1 MSKNSQSALPEAS
14 IEIEAR
20 EQGAISWGEGTE
32 RGIRPQLNENHLT
45 EVGDVRTCS
54 APQTRQVEGVISPS
68 EESPTKS
75 LFVEIESQ
83 DFAAMNGAKTS
94 QANDSIQPEQNPAPE
109 EIVTARTVSQSPL
122 LKMGV
127 VALICLLFVALIGAM
142 LGNSMNVLKFSKG
155 IVQPPKEKEQT
166 PLAEP
171 ENETGKDKTALA
183 LTSQNYELKQIRDR
197 LPSPTPTPS
206 PTPSAIAPVIPPMQP
221 VQRGQRSYPVA
232 RQPTAPFT
240 LSRARVS
247 QPQPKIAQPVRQ
259 SPLAFPQS
267 MPTAASYAVHVDP
280 AQQWLLA
287 ANAGSF
293 RSSVDESES
302 EKPIKTNGIEGGT
315 GGATQV
321 AQNTSINYNALRVLV
336 GSTAEGRLET
346 PIAWGTGDAGNQ
358 NYLVKLTKPL
368 KASDGSDVLP
378 VGAYLVVQLAQSNGS
393 GFAKLRGVS
402 VLVNINGDTQ
412 EKPLPPNAV
421 LIMAKN
427 GSFLKAESRKGS
439 NLGNNFISAIVAG
452 VAKAA
457 EIQNRPTSQTSTNS
471 NGFSTLSTTND
482 DKNLPAAFGE
492 GAFNSILENIKSS
505 NVARS
510 QQLSGKEEVFVI
522 DAGKSVQIFVN
533 QTISL

>member
-1 MSKNSQSALPEAS
+1 MKKNTQSALPEAT
-14 IEIEAR
+14 IEIE
-20 EQGAISWGEGTE
+20 E
-32 RGIRPQLNENHLT
+32 
-45 EVGDVRTCS
+45 
-54 APQTRQVEGVISPS
+54 
-68 EESPTKS
+68 
-75 LFVEIESQ
+75 Q

-94 QANDSIQPEQNPAPE
+94 HANDSIQAEQNPAPE

-127 VALICLLFVALIGAM
+127 IALICFIFVALIGAM
-142 LGNSMNVLKFSKG
+142 LGNSMNMLKFSKD
-155 IVQPPKEKEQT
+155 IVQPPTEEQT

-183 LTSQNYELKQIRDR
+183 LTSQNYELKKIRDR
-197 LPSPTPTPS
+197 LPTPTPS
-206 PTPSAIAPVIPPMQP
+206 PTLAPSPIAPVTPPMQP
-221 VQRGQRSYPVA
+221 VQRIQRPYPVTSVPPTP
-232 RQPTAPFT
+232 RTFPTA
-240 LSRARVS
+240 RGS
-247 QPQPKIAQPVRQ
+247 QPQPRPQPQIAQPIRQ
-259 SPLAFPQS
+259 SALAFPR
-267 MPTAASYAVHVDP
+267 AASNAPTQDP
-280 AQQWLLA
+280 TQQWLLA

-293 RSSVDESES
+293 RSSSDESLD
-302 EKPIKTNGIEGGT
+302 EKPINTNGIEGGT

-321 AQNTSINYNALRVLV
+321 GQNTSINYNALRVLV

-368 KASDGSDVLP
+368 KASDGRDVLP
-378 VGAYLVVQLAQSNGS
+378 VGAYLVVQLAESNGS

-412 EKPLPPNAV
+412 EKQLPENAV

-427 GSFLKAESRKGS
+427 GGFLKAESRRGS

-457 EIQNRPTSQTSTNS
+457 EVQNRPVTQVSTNS
-471 NGFSTLSTTND
+471 NGFSTSSTTND
-482 DKNLPAAFGE
+482 QKDLSAAFGE
-492 GAFNSILENIKSS
+492 GAFNSVLDNIKSS

-510 QQLSGKEEVFVI
+510 QQLSGREEVFVI
-522 DAGKSVQIFVN
+522 DVGKPVQIFVN

>member
-1 MSKNSQSALPEAS
+1 MKKNTQSALPEAT
-14 IEIEAR
+14 I
-20 EQGAISWGEGTE
+20 
-32 RGIRPQLNENHLT
+32 
-45 EVGDVRTCS
+45 
-54 APQTRQVEGVISPS
+54 
-68 EESPTKS
+68 
-75 LFVEIESQ
+75 EIESQ

-94 QANDSIQPEQNPAPE
+94 HANDSIQPEQNPAPE

-127 VALICLLFVALIGAM
+127 IALICFIFVALIGAM

-155 IVQPPKEKEQT
+155 IVQPPKEEQT

-183 LTSQNYELKQIRDR
+183 LTSQNYELKKIRDR
-197 LPSPTPTPS
+197 LPTPTPS
-206 PTPSAIAPVIPPMQP
+206 ATLAPAPIAPVTPPMQP
-221 VQRGQRSYPVA
+221 VQRRQRSYPVA
-232 RQPTAPFT
+232 SQPALPRTFPQ
-240 LSRARVS
+240 ARVS
-247 QPQPKIAQPVRQ
+247 QPQPRPQPQPKIAQPSRQ
-259 SPLAFPQS
+259 SALAF
-267 MPTAASYAVHVDP
+267 PTAASNAPTQDP
-280 AQQWLLA
+280 TQQWLIA

-302 EKPIKTNGIEGGT
+302 EKPIKINGIEGGT
-315 GGATQV
+315 RGATQV
-321 AQNTSINYNALRVLV
+321 AQNTTINYNALRVLV

-368 KASDGSDVLP
+368 KASDGRDVLR
-378 VGAYLVVQLAQSNGS
+378 VGAYLVVQLAESNGS

-412 EKPLPPNAV
+412 EKQLPENAV
-421 LIMAKN
+421 LIMAKD
-427 GSFLKAESRKGS
+427 GGFLKAESRRGS

-457 EIQNRPTSQTSTNS
+457 EVQNRPITQVSSNS
-471 NGFSTLSTTND
+471 NGFSTSSTTNEQKD
-482 DKNLPAAFGE
+482 LSVAFGE
-492 GAFNSILENIKSS
+492 GAFNSVLDNIKSS
-505 NVARS
+505 NVTRS

-522 DAGKSVQIFVN
+522 DVGKPVQIFVN

>member
-1 MSKNSQSALPEAS
+1 MKKNTQSALPEAT
-14 IEIEAR
+14 IEIE
-20 EQGAISWGEGTE
+20 E
-32 RGIRPQLNENHLT
+32 
-45 EVGDVRTCS
+45 
-54 APQTRQVEGVISPS
+54 
-68 EESPTKS
+68 
-75 LFVEIESQ
+75 Q

-94 QANDSIQPEQNPAPE
+94 HANDSIQPEQNPAPE

-127 VALICLLFVALIGAM
+127 IALICFIFVALIGAM
-142 LGNSMNVLKFSKG
+142 LGNSMNVLKFSKD
-155 IVQPPKEKEQT
+155 IVQPPTEEQT

-183 LTSQNYELKQIRDR
+183 LTSQNYELKKIRDR

-206 PTPSAIAPVIPPMQP
+206 ATLAPAPIAPVTPPMQP
-221 VQRGQRSYPVA
+221 VQRRQRSYPVA
-232 RQPTAPFT
+232 SQPTAPFT
-240 LSRARVS
+240 FPQARVS
-247 QPQPKIAQPVRQ
+247 IPQPRPQPQPKIAQPIRQ
-259 SPLAFPQS
+259 SPLAFP
-267 MPTAASYAVHVDP
+267 TAATNAPTKDP
-280 AQQWLLA
+280 TQQWLLA

-321 AQNTSINYNALRVLV
+321 AQNTTINYNAKRVLV

-368 KASDGSDVLP
+368 KASDGSDVLR
-378 VGAYLVVQLAQSNGS
+378 VGAYLVVQLAESNGS

-412 EKPLPPNAV
+412 EKQLPENAV
-421 LIMAKN
+421 LIMAKD
-427 GSFLKAESRKGS
+427 GGFLKAESRRGS

-457 EIQNRPTSQTSTNS
+457 EVQNRPITQVSSNS
-471 NGFSTLSTTND
+471 NGFSTSSTTND
-482 DKNLPAAFGE
+482 QKDLSAAFGE
-492 GAFNSILENIKSS
+492 GAFNSVLDNIKSS
-505 NVARS
+505 NVTRS

-522 DAGKSVQIFVN
+522 DVGKPVQIFVN

>member
-1 MSKNSQSALPEAS
+1 MKKQQQELEAT
-14 IEIEAR
+14 IEIE
-20 EQGAISWGEGTE
+20 E
-32 RGIRPQLNENHLT
+32 
-45 EVGDVRTCS
+45 
-54 APQTRQVEGVISPS
+54 
-68 EESPTKS
+68 
-75 LFVEIESQ
+75 Q
-83 DFAAMNGAKTS
+83 DFAAMNGAKTTR
-94 QANDSIQPEQNPAPE
+94 ANDSIQAEENPAPE

-127 VALICLLFVALIGAM
+127 VALICFIFVALIGAM

-183 LTSQNYELKQIRDR
+183 LTSQNYELKQIRDH

-206 PTPSAIAPVIPPMQP
+206 ATLALAPIASVTPPMQP
-221 VQRGQRSYPVA
+221 VQRRQRSYPVVS
-232 RQPTAPFT
+232 QPTAPFT
-240 LSRARVS
+240 FPQARVS
-247 QPQPKIAQPVRQ
+247 QPQPRPQPQPKIAQPIRQ
-259 SPLAFPQS
+259 SPLAFP
-267 MPTAASYAVHVDP
+267 TAATNAPTKDP
-280 AQQWLLA
+280 TQQWLLA
-287 ANAGSF
+287 ANTGSF

-321 AQNTSINYNALRVLV
+321 AQNTTINYNAKHVLV
-336 GSTAEGRLET
+336 GTIAEGRLET
-346 PIAWGTGDAGNQ
+346 PIAWGIGDAGNQ

-368 KASDGSDVLP
+368 KASDGSDVLR
-378 VGAYLVVQLAQSNGS
+378 VGAYLVVQLAESNGS

-412 EKPLPPNAV
+412 EKQLPENAV
-421 LIMAKN
+421 LIMGKD
-427 GSFLKAESRKGS
+427 GGFLKAESSRGS
-439 NLGNNFISAIVAG
+439 NLGNNFISAIIAG

-457 EIQNRPTSQTSTNS
+457 EVQNRPVTQVSTNS
-471 NGFSTLSTTND
+471 NGFSTSSTTNGQKD
-482 DKNLPAAFGE
+482 LSAAFGE
-492 GAFNSILENIKSS
+492 GAFNSVLDNIKSS

-510 QQLSGKEEVFVI
+510 QQLSGREEVFVI
-522 DAGKSVQIFVN
+522 DVGKPVQIFVN

>member
-1 MSKNSQSALPEAS
+1 MSQNTQSALSEAT
-14 IEIEAR
+14 IEIE
-20 EQGAISWGEGTE
+20 E
-32 RGIRPQLNENHLT
+32 
-45 EVGDVRTCS
+45 
-54 APQTRQVEGVISPS
+54 
-68 EESPTKS
+68 
-75 LFVEIESQ
+75 Q

-94 QANDSIQPEQNPAPE
+94 HANDSIQPEQNPAPE

-127 VALICLLFVALIGAM
+127 VALICLLFVTIVGAM
-142 LGNSMNVLKFSKG
+142 LGNSMNVLKFDKG
-155 IVQPPKEKEQT
+155 IVQPPKEEQT

-197 LPSPTPTPS
+197 LPSPTPTPNATLA
-206 PTPSAIAPVIPPMQP
+206 PAPIAPVTPPMQP
-221 VQRGQRSYPVA
+221 VQRRQRSYPVA
-232 RQPTAPFT
+232 SKPTAPFT
-240 LSRARVS
+240 FPQARVS
-247 QPQPKIAQPVRQ
+247 IPQPQPKIAQPSRQ
-259 SPLAFPQS
+259 SPLAFP
-267 MPTAASYAVHVDP
+267 TAASNAPTKDP
-280 AQQWLLA
+280 TQQWLLA

-321 AQNTSINYNALRVLV
+321 AQNTTINYNAKRVLV

-368 KASDGSDVLP
+368 KASDGRDVLP
-378 VGAYLVVQLAQSNGS
+378 VGAYLVVQLAESNGS

-412 EKPLPPNAV
+412 EKQLPENAV
-421 LIMAKN
+421 LIMAKD
-427 GSFLKAESRKGS
+427 GGFLKAESRRGS

-457 EIQNRPTSQTSTNS
+457 EVQNRPITQVSSNS
-471 NGFSTLSTTND
+471 NGFSTSSTTND
-482 DKNLPAAFGE
+482 QKDLSAAFGE
-492 GAFNSILENIKSS
+492 GAFNSVLDNIKSS

-510 QQLSGKEEVFVI
+510 QQLSVREEVFVI
-522 DAGKSVQIFVN
+522 DVGKPVQIFVN

>member
-1 MSKNSQSALPEAS
+1 MIQKQQESLPEAT
-14 IEIEAR
+14 I
-20 EQGAISWGEGTE
+20 
-32 RGIRPQLNENHLT
+32 
-45 EVGDVRTCS
+45 
-54 APQTRQVEGVISPS
+54 
-68 EESPTKS
+68 
-75 LFVEIESQ
+75 EIESQ

-94 QANDSIQPEQNPAPE
+94 HANDSIQPSENPAPE

-127 VALICLLFVALIGAM
+127 IALICFIFVALIGAM
-142 LGNSMNVLKFSKG
+142 LGNSMNVLKFSKD
-155 IVQPPKEKEQT
+155 IVQPPTEEQT

-183 LTSQNYELKQIRDR
+183 LTSQNYELKKIRDR
-197 LPSPTPTPS
+197 LPTPS
-206 PTPSAIAPVIPPMQP
+206 PTLAPSPIAPVTPPLQP
-221 VQRGQRSYPVA
+221 VQRIQRPYPVTSVPPTP
-232 RQPTAPFT
+232 RTFPTA
-240 LSRARVS
+240 RGS
-247 QPQPKIAQPVRQ
+247 QPQPRPQPQIAQPIRQ
-259 SPLAFPQS
+259 SALTF
-267 MPTAASYAVHVDP
+267 PTAASNAPTQDP
-280 AQQWLLA
+280 TQQWLLA

-293 RSSVDESES
+293 RSSGDESLD
-302 EKPIKTNGIEGGT
+302 EKPINTNGIEGGT

-321 AQNTSINYNALRVLV
+321 GQNTSINYNALRVLV

-368 KASDGSDVLP
+368 KASDGRDVLP
-378 VGAYLVVQLAQSNGS
+378 VGAYLVVQLAESNGS

-412 EKPLPPNAV
+412 EKQLPENAV

-427 GSFLKAESRKGS
+427 GGFLKAESRRGS

-457 EIQNRPTSQTSTNS
+457 EVQNRPVTQVSTNS
-471 NGFSTLSTTND
+471 NGFSTSSTTND
-482 DKNLPAAFGE
+482 QKDLSAAFGE
-492 GAFNSILENIKSS
+492 GAFNSVLDNIKSS

-510 QQLSGKEEVFVI
+510 QQLSGREEVFVI
-522 DAGKSVQIFVN
+522 DVGKPVQIFVN

>member
-1 MSKNSQSALPEAS
+1 MSQNTQSALPEAT
-14 IEIEAR
+14 I
-20 EQGAISWGEGTE
+20 
-32 RGIRPQLNENHLT
+32 
-45 EVGDVRTCS
+45 
-54 APQTRQVEGVISPS
+54 
-68 EESPTKS
+68 
-75 LFVEIESQ
+75 EIESQ

-94 QANDSIQPEQNPAPE
+94 HANDSIQPEQNPAPE
-109 EIVTARTVSQSPL
+109 EIVTYRTVSQSPL

-127 VALICLLFVALIGAM
+127 VALICFIFVTLIGAM

-206 PTPSAIAPVIPPMQP
+206 ATLAPTPIAPVTPAMQP

-232 RQPTAPFT
+232 SQPTAPFT
-240 LSRARVS
+240 FSRARVS
-247 QPQPKIAQPVRQ
+247 QPQPQPKIAQPIRQ
-259 SPLAFPQS
+259 SPQS
-267 MPTAASYAVHVDP
+267 ISRAMPTAASYAVHVDP
-280 AQQWLLA
+280 TQQWLLA

-293 RSSVDESES
+293 RSSGDESLG

-321 AQNTSINYNALRVLV
+321 AENTTINYNGLRVLV
-336 GSTAEGRLET
+336 GSIAEGRLET
-346 PIAWGTGDAGNQ
+346 PIAWGAGEEGSQ

-368 KASDGSDVLP
+368 KASDGSDVLR

-402 VLVNINGDTQ
+402 VLVNSNGDTQ

-492 GAFNSILENIKSS
+492 GAFNSILEYIKSS

>member
-1 MSKNSQSALPEAS
+1 MSQNQEPLASAT
-14 IEIEAR
+14 IEIE
-20 EQGAISWGEGTE
+20 
-32 RGIRPQLNENHLT
+32 
-45 EVGDVRTCS
+45 
-54 APQTRQVEGVISPS
+54 SP
-68 EESPTKS
+68 
-75 LFVEIESQ
+75 

-94 QANDSIQPEQNPAPE
+94 SINDSDQREENPAPE
-109 EIVTARTVSQSPL
+109 EIVTTLTVSQSPL

-127 VALICLLFVALIGAM
+127 IALICLLFVVIIGAM
-142 LGNSMNVLKFSKG
+142 LGNSMNVLKLDLG
-155 IVQPPKEKEQT
+155 IVQPPKANEQT

-183 LTSQNYELKQIRDR
+183 LTSQNNELKQIRDH
-197 LPSPTPTPS
+197 LPSPTPTPTNS
-206 PTPSAIAPVIPPMQP
+206 SIPAPIAPVTPTTKP
-221 VQRGQRSYPVA
+221 VQRGQQPYPVPS
-232 RQPTAPFT
+232 QPAPPKTFST
-240 LSRARVS
+240 ARVS

-259 SPLAFPQS
+259 FPQPRPQS
-267 MPTAASYAVHVDP
+267 NTVHVDP
-280 AQQWLLA
+280 TQQWLLA

-293 RSSVDESES
+293 SSSADEPDGES
-302 EKPIKTNGIEGGT
+302 QKATGIEGG
-315 GGATQV
+315 AEQV
-321 AQNTSINYNALRVLV
+321 AQKTTINYNAKRVLV

-346 PIAWGTGDAGNQ
+346 PIAWGAGDAGSQ

-393 GFAKLRGVS
+393 GFAKLHGVS
-402 VLVNINGDTQ
+402 VLVNSNGDTQ

-457 EIQNRPTSQTSTNS
+457 EVQNRPITQVSTNS
-471 NGFSTLSTTND
+471 NGFSVSSTTND
-482 DKNLPAAFGE
+482 QKDLSAAFGE
-492 GAFNSILENIKSS
+492 GAFNSVLENIKSS

-510 QQLSGKEEVFVI
+510 QQLSGREEVFVI

>member
-1 MSKNSQSALPEAS
+1 MKKNTQSALSEAT
-14 IEIEAR
+14 IEIE
-20 EQGAISWGEGTE
+20 E
-32 RGIRPQLNENHLT
+32 
-45 EVGDVRTCS
+45 
-54 APQTRQVEGVISPS
+54 
-68 EESPTKS
+68 
-75 LFVEIESQ
+75 Q

-94 QANDSIQPEQNPAPE
+94 HANDSIQPSENPAPE

-127 VALICLLFVALIGAM
+127 VALICLLFVTIVGAM

-155 IVQPPKEKEQT
+155 IVQPPKEEQT

-206 PTPSAIAPVIPPMQP
+206 ATLAPAPIAPVTPPMQP
-221 VQRGQRSYPVA
+221 VQRRQRSYPVA
-232 RQPTAPFT
+232 SQPTAPFT
-240 LSRARVS
+240 FPQARVS
-247 QPQPKIAQPVRQ
+247 QPQPQPKIAQPSRQ
-259 SPLAFPQS
+259 SPLAFP
-267 MPTAASYAVHVDP
+267 TAATNVPTKDP
-280 AQQWLLA
+280 TQQWLIA
-287 ANAGSF
+287 ANVGSF
-293 RSSVDESES
+293 RSSGDESES

-321 AQNTSINYNALRVLV
+321 AQNTTINYNAKRVIV

-368 KASDGSDVLP
+368 KASDGRDVLP
-378 VGAYLVVQLAQSNGS
+378 VGAYLVVQLAESNGS

-412 EKPLPPNAV
+412 EKQLPENAV
-421 LIMAKN
+421 LIMAKD
-427 GSFLKAESRKGS
+427 GGFLKAESRRGS

-457 EIQNRPTSQTSTNS
+457 EVQNRPITQVSSNS
-471 NGFSTLSTTND
+471 NGFSTSSTTND
-482 DKNLPAAFGE
+482 QKDLSAAFGE
-492 GAFNSILENIKSS
+492 GAFNSVLDNIKSS

-510 QQLSGKEEVFVI
+510 QQLSGREEVFVI
-522 DAGKSVQIFVN
+522 DVGKPVQIFVN

>member
-1 MSKNSQSALPEAS
+1 MIQNQEPLASAT
-14 IEIEAR
+14 I
-20 EQGAISWGEGTE
+20 
-32 RGIRPQLNENHLT
+32 
-45 EVGDVRTCS
+45 
-54 APQTRQVEGVISPS
+54 
-68 EESPTKS
+68 
-75 LFVEIESQ
+75 EIESQ

-94 QANDSIQPEQNPAPE
+94 SINDSIQPEQNPAPE
-109 EIVTARTVSQSPL
+109 EIVTTRTVSQSPL

-127 VALICLLFVALIGAM
+127 VALICSLFVIIIGALID
-142 LGNSMNVLKFSKG
+142 NSMNVLKFSSNK
-155 IVQPPKEKEQT
+155 VQPTLEEQT

-206 PTPSAIAPVIPPMQP
+206 PTPIAPVTPPMEP
-221 VQRGQRSYPVA
+221 VQRRQRSYPVA
-232 RQPTAPFT
+232 SQPTAPFT
-240 LSRARVS
+240 FPQARVS
-247 QPQPKIAQPVRQ
+247 IPQPQPKIAQPIRQ
-259 SPLAFPQS
+259 SPLAFP
-267 MPTAASYAVHVDP
+267 TAATNAPTKDP
-280 AQQWLLA
+280 TQQWLLA

-293 RSSVDESES
+293 RSSGDESES

-321 AQNTSINYNALRVLV
+321 AQNTTINYNAKRVLV
-336 GSTAEGRLET
+336 GTIAEGRLET

-368 KASDGSDVLP
+368 KASDGSDVLR
-378 VGAYLVVQLAQSNGS
+378 VGAYLVVQLAESNGS

-421 LIMAKN
+421 LIMAKD
-427 GSFLKAESRKGS
+427 GGFLKAESRKGS
-439 NLGNNFISAIVAG
+439 NLGNNFISAIIAG

-457 EIQNRPTSQTSTNS
+457 QVQNRPVTQVSTNS
-471 NGFSTLSTTND
+471 NGFSTSSTTNGQKD
-482 DKNLPAAFGE
+482 LSAAFGE
-492 GAFNSILENIKSS
+492 GAFNSILDNIKSS

-510 QQLSGKEEVFVI
+510 QQLSGREEVFVI
-522 DAGKSVQIFVN
+522 DAGKSVQIFIN

>member
-1 MSKNSQSALPEAS
+1 MSQNQEPLASAT
-14 IEIEAR
+14 IEIE
-20 EQGAISWGEGTE
+20 
-32 RGIRPQLNENHLT
+32 
-45 EVGDVRTCS
+45 
-54 APQTRQVEGVISPS
+54 SP
-68 EESPTKS
+68 
-75 LFVEIESQ
+75 

-94 QANDSIQPEQNPAPE
+94 SINDSDQREENPAPE
-109 EIVTARTVSQSPL
+109 EIVTTLTVSQSPL

-127 VALICLLFVALIGAM
+127 IALICLLFVVIIGAM
-142 LGNSMNVLKFSKG
+142 LGNSMNVLKLDLG
-155 IVQPPKEKEQT
+155 IVQPPKANEQT

-183 LTSQNYELKQIRDR
+183 LTSQNNELKQIRDH
-197 LPSPTPTPS
+197 LPSPTPTPTNS
-206 PTPSAIAPVIPPMQP
+206 SIPAPIAPVTPTTKP
-221 VQRGQRSYPVA
+221 VQRGQQPYPVPS
-232 RQPTAPFT
+232 QPAPPKTFST
-240 LSRARVS
+240 ARVS

-259 SPLAFPQS
+259 FPQPRPQS
-267 MPTAASYAVHVDP
+267 NTVHVDP
-280 AQQWLLA
+280 TQQWLLA

-293 RSSVDESES
+293 SSSADEPDGES
-302 EKPIKTNGIEGGT
+302 QKATGIEGG
-315 GGATQV
+315 AEQV
-321 AQNTSINYNALRVLV
+321 AQKTTINYNAKRVLV

-346 PIAWGTGDAGNQ
+346 PIAWGAGDAGSQ

-393 GFAKLRGVS
+393 GFAKLHGVS
-402 VLVNINGDTQ
+402 VLVNSNGDTQ

-439 NLGNNFISAIVAG
+439 NLGNNFIGAIVAG

-457 EIQNRPTSQTSTNS
+457 EVQNRPVTQISTNS
-471 NGFSTLSTTND
+471 NGFSVSSTTND
-482 DKNLPAAFGE
+482 QKDLSAAFGE
-492 GAFNSILENIKSS
+492 GALTSVLENIKSS

-510 QQLSGKEEVFVI
+510 QQLSGREEVFVI
-522 DAGKSVQIFVN
+522 DVGKPVQIFIN

>member
-1 MSKNSQSALPEAS
+1 MKKNTQSALPEAT
-14 IEIEAR
+14 IEIE
-20 EQGAISWGEGTE
+20 E
-32 RGIRPQLNENHLT
+32 
-45 EVGDVRTCS
+45 
-54 APQTRQVEGVISPS
+54 
-68 EESPTKS
+68 
-75 LFVEIESQ
+75 Q

-94 QANDSIQPEQNPAPE
+94 HANDSIQAEQNPAPE

-127 VALICLLFVALIGAM
+127 IALICFIFVALIGAM
-142 LGNSMNVLKFSKG
+142 LGNSMNMLKFSKD
-155 IVQPPKEKEQT
+155 IVQPPTEEQT

-183 LTSQNYELKQIRDR
+183 LTSQNYELKKIRDR
-197 LPSPTPTPS
+197 LPTPTPS
-206 PTPSAIAPVIPPMQP
+206 PTLAPSPIAPVTPPMQP
-221 VQRGQRSYPVA
+221 VQRRQRSYPVTSVPPTP
-232 RQPTAPFT
+232 RTFPTA
-240 LSRARVS
+240 RGS
-247 QPQPKIAQPVRQ
+247 QPQPRPQPQIAQPIRQ
-259 SPLAFPQS
+259 SALAFPR
-267 MPTAASYAVHVDP
+267 AASNAPTQDP
-280 AQQWLLA
+280 TQQWLLA

-293 RSSVDESES
+293 RSSSDESLD
-302 EKPIKTNGIEGGT
+302 EKPINTNGIEGGT

-321 AQNTSINYNALRVLV
+321 GQNTSINYNALRVLV

-368 KASDGSDVLP
+368 KASDGRDVLP
-378 VGAYLVVQLAQSNGS
+378 VGAYLVVQLAESNGS

-412 EKPLPPNAV
+412 EKQLPENAV

-427 GSFLKAESRKGS
+427 GGFLKAESRRGS

-457 EIQNRPTSQTSTNS
+457 EVQNRPVTQVSTNS
-471 NGFSTLSTTND
+471 NGFSTSSTTND
-482 DKNLPAAFGE
+482 QKDLSAAFGE
-492 GAFNSILENIKSS
+492 GAFNSVLDNIKSS

-510 QQLSGKEEVFVI
+510 QQLSGREEVFVI
-522 DAGKSVQIFVN
+522 DVGKPVQIFVN

>member
-1 MSKNSQSALPEAS
+1 MKKNTQSALSEAT
-14 IEIEAR
+14 IEIE
-20 EQGAISWGEGTE
+20 E
-32 RGIRPQLNENHLT
+32 
-45 EVGDVRTCS
+45 
-54 APQTRQVEGVISPS
+54 
-68 EESPTKS
+68 
-75 LFVEIESQ
+75 Q

-94 QANDSIQPEQNPAPE
+94 HANDSIQPSENPAPE

-127 VALICLLFVALIGAM
+127 VALICLLFVTIVGAM

-155 IVQPPKEKEQT
+155 IVQPPTEEQT

-183 LTSQNYELKQIRDR
+183 LTSQNYELKKIRDR

-206 PTPSAIAPVIPPMQP
+206 ATLAPASIAPVTPPMQP
-221 VQRGQRSYPVA
+221 VQRRQRSYPVA
-232 RQPTAPFT
+232 SQPTAPFT
-240 LSRARVS
+240 FPQARVS
-247 QPQPKIAQPVRQ
+247 IPQPQPKIAQPSRQ
-259 SPLAFPQS
+259 SPLAFP
-267 MPTAASYAVHVDP
+267 TAASNAPTQDP
-280 AQQWLLA
+280 TQQWLLA

-302 EKPIKTNGIEGGT
+302 EKPIKINGIEGGT

-321 AQNTSINYNALRVLV
+321 AQNTTINYNALRVLV

-368 KASDGSDVLP
+368 KASDGRDVLP
-378 VGAYLVVQLAQSNGS
+378 VGAYLVVQLAESNGS

-412 EKPLPPNAV
+412 EKQLPENAV
-421 LIMAKN
+421 LIMAKD
-427 GSFLKAESRKGS
+427 GGFLKAESRRGS

-457 EIQNRPTSQTSTNS
+457 EVQNRPITQVSSNS
-471 NGFSTLSTTND
+471 NGFSTSSTTND
-482 DKNLPAAFGE
+482 QKDLSAAFGE
-492 GAFNSILENIKSS
+492 GAFNSILDNIKSS
-505 NVARS
+505 NVTRS

-522 DAGKSVQIFVN
+522 DVGKPVQIFVN

>member
-1 MSKNSQSALPEAS
+1 MKKNTQSALPEAT
-14 IEIEAR
+14 IEIE
-20 EQGAISWGEGTE
+20 E
-32 RGIRPQLNENHLT
+32 
-45 EVGDVRTCS
+45 
-54 APQTRQVEGVISPS
+54 
-68 EESPTKS
+68 
-75 LFVEIESQ
+75 Q

-94 QANDSIQPEQNPAPE
+94 HANDSIQAEQNPAPE

-127 VALICLLFVALIGAM
+127 IALICFIFVALIGAM
-142 LGNSMNVLKFSKG
+142 LGNSMNMLKFSKD
-155 IVQPPKEKEQT
+155 IVQPPTEEQT

-183 LTSQNYELKQIRDR
+183 LTSQNYELKKIRDR
-197 LPSPTPTPS
+197 LPTPTPS
-206 PTPSAIAPVIPPMQP
+206 PTLAPSPIAPVTPPLQP
-221 VQRGQRSYPVA
+221 VQRIQRPYPVTSVPPTP
-232 RQPTAPFT
+232 RTFPTA
-240 LSRARVS
+240 RGS
-247 QPQPKIAQPVRQ
+247 QPQPRPQPQIAQPIRQ
-259 SPLAFPQS
+259 SALAF
-267 MPTAASYAVHVDP
+267 PTAASNAPTQDP
-280 AQQWLLA
+280 TQQWLLA

-293 RSSVDESES
+293 RSSGDESLD
-302 EKPIKTNGIEGGT
+302 EKPINTNGIEGGT

-321 AQNTSINYNALRVLV
+321 GQNTSINYNALRVLV

-368 KASDGSDVLP
+368 KASDGRDVLR
-378 VGAYLVVQLAQSNGS
+378 VGAYLVVQLAESNGS

-412 EKPLPPNAV
+412 EKQLPENAV
-421 LIMAKN
+421 LIMAKD
-427 GSFLKAESRKGS
+427 GGFLKAESRRGS

-457 EIQNRPTSQTSTNS
+457 EVQNRPITQVSSNS
-471 NGFSTLSTTND
+471 NGFSTSSTTND
-482 DKNLPAAFGE
+482 QKDLSAAFGE
-492 GAFNSILENIKSS
+492 GAFNSVLDNIKSS

-510 QQLSGKEEVFVI
+510 QQLSGREEVFVI
-522 DAGKSVQIFVN
+522 DVGKPVQIFVN

>member
-1 MSKNSQSALPEAS
+1 MSQNQEPLASAT
-14 IEIEAR
+14 IEIE
-20 EQGAISWGEGTE
+20 
-32 RGIRPQLNENHLT
+32 
-45 EVGDVRTCS
+45 
-54 APQTRQVEGVISPS
+54 SP
-68 EESPTKS
+68 
-75 LFVEIESQ
+75 

-94 QANDSIQPEQNPAPE
+94 SINDSDQREENPAPE
-109 EIVTARTVSQSPL
+109 EIVTTLTVSQSPL

-127 VALICLLFVALIGAM
+127 IALIVFLFVVIIGAM
-142 LGNSMNVLKFSKG
+142 LGNSMNVLKFDLG
-155 IVQPPKEKEQT
+155 IVQPPKANEQT

-183 LTSQNYELKQIRDR
+183 LTSQNNELKQIRDH
-197 LPSPTPTPS
+197 LPSPTPTPTNS
-206 PTPSAIAPVIPPMQP
+206 SIPAPIAPVTPTTKP
-221 VQRGQRSYPVA
+221 VQRGQQPYPVA
-232 RQPTAPFT
+232 SQPAPPKTFST
-240 LSRARVS
+240 ARVS
-247 QPQPKIAQPVRQ
+247 QKKPKVAQPVRQ
-259 SPLAFPQS
+259 FPQPRPQS
-267 MPTAASYAVHVDP
+267 NTVHVDP
-280 AQQWLLA
+280 TQQWLLA

-293 RSSVDESES
+293 TSSGDEPDGES
-302 EKPIKTNGIEGGT
+302 QKATGIEGG
-315 GGATQV
+315 AEQV
-321 AQNTSINYNALRVLV
+321 AQKTTINYNAKRVLV

-346 PIAWGTGDAGNQ
+346 PIAWGAGDAGSQ

-393 GFAKLRGVS
+393 GFAKLHGVS
-402 VLVNINGDTQ
+402 VLVNSNGDTQ

-457 EIQNRPTSQTSTNS
+457 EVQNRPITQVSTNS
-471 NGFSTLSTTND
+471 NGFSVSSTTND
-482 DKNLPAAFGE
+482 QKDLSAAFGE
-492 GAFNSILENIKSS
+492 GAFNSVLENIKSS

-510 QQLSGKEEVFVI
+510 QQLSGREEVFVI

>member
-1 MSKNSQSALPEAS
+1 MIQKQQEPLPEAT
-14 IEIEAR
+14 IEIE
-20 EQGAISWGEGTE
+20 E
-32 RGIRPQLNENHLT
+32 
-45 EVGDVRTCS
+45 
-54 APQTRQVEGVISPS
+54 
-68 EESPTKS
+68 
-75 LFVEIESQ
+75 Q
-83 DFAAMNGAKTS
+83 DFAAMNGAKTTR
-94 QANDSIQPEQNPAPE
+94 ANDSIQPEENPAPE

-127 VALICLLFVALIGAM
+127 VALICLLFVTLVGAM

-197 LPSPTPTPS
+197 LPSPTPTSSPTLAPS
-206 PTPSAIAPVIPPMQP
+206 PIAPVTPPMQP

-232 RQPTAPFT
+232 SQPTAPFT
-240 LSRARVS
+240 FSRARVS
-247 QPQPKIAQPVRQ
+247 QPQPKIAQAIRQ
-259 SPLAFPQS
+259 SPQS

-280 AQQWLLA
+280 TQQWLLA

-293 RSSVDESES
+293 RSSGDESES

-321 AQNTSINYNALRVLV
+321 AQNTTINYNALRVLV

-346 PIAWGTGDAGNQ
+346 PIAWGAGDAGGQ
-358 NYLVKLTKPL
+358 NYLIKISKPL
-368 KASDGSDVLP
+368 KASDGGEVLP
-378 VGAYLVVQLAQSNGS
+378 VGSYLVAQLTSSNGA
-393 GFAKLRGVS
+393 GFAQLRGVS
-402 VLVNINGDTQ
+402 VLINSNGDTQ
-412 EKPLPPNAV
+412 EKQLPKNAV
-421 LIMAKN
+421 LIMAKD
-427 GSFLKAESRKGS
+427 GGFLKAESRKGS
-439 NLGNNFISAIVAG
+439 NLGGNFISAVVAG

-457 EIQNRPTSQTSTNS
+457 EIQNRPTSQISTNS
-471 NGFSTLSTTND
+471 NGFSTSSTTND

-492 GAFNSILENIKSS
+492 GAFNSVLENIKSS

-510 QQLSGKEEVFVI
+510 QQLSGREEVFVI
-522 DAGKSVQIFVN
+522 DAGKSVQIFIN

>member
-1 MSKNSQSALPEAS
+1 MKKQQQELEAT
-14 IEIEAR
+14 IEIE
-20 EQGAISWGEGTE
+20 E
-32 RGIRPQLNENHLT
+32 
-45 EVGDVRTCS
+45 
-54 APQTRQVEGVISPS
+54 
-68 EESPTKS
+68 
-75 LFVEIESQ
+75 Q
-83 DFAAMNGAKTS
+83 DFAAMNGAKTTR
-94 QANDSIQPEQNPAPE
+94 ANDSIQAEENPAPE

-127 VALICLLFVALIGAM
+127 VALICFIFVALIGAM

-171 ENETGKDKTALA
+171 ENETSKDKTALA

-206 PTPSAIAPVIPPMQP
+206 ATLAPAPIAPVTPPMQP

-232 RQPTAPFT
+232 SQPTAPLTF
-240 LSRARVS
+240 SRARVS
-247 QPQPKIAQPVRQ
+247 HPQPQPQIAQPSRQ
-259 SPLAFPQS
+259 SPLAFP
-267 MPTAASYAVHVDP
+267 TAASNAPTQDP
-280 AQQWLLA
+280 TQQWLLA

-302 EKPIKTNGIEGGT
+302 EKPIKTTGIEGGT

-321 AQNTSINYNALRVLV
+321 AQNTTINYNALRVIV

-368 KASDGSDVLP
+368 KASDGRDVLP
-378 VGAYLVVQLAQSNGS
+378 VGAYLVVQLAESNGS

-402 VLVNINGDTQ
+402 VLVNSNGDTQ
-412 EKPLPPNAV
+412 EKQLPENAV
-421 LIMAKN
+421 LIMAKD
-427 GSFLKAESRKGS
+427 GGFLKAESRRGS

-457 EIQNRPTSQTSTNS
+457 EVQNRPITQVSSNS
-471 NGFSTLSTTND
+471 NGFSTSSTTND
-482 DKNLPAAFGE
+482 QKDLSAAFGE
-492 GAFNSILENIKSS
+492 GAFNSVLDNIKSS

-510 QQLSGKEEVFVI
+510 QQLSGREEVFVI
-522 DAGKSVQIFVN
+522 DVGKPVQIFVN

>member
-1 MSKNSQSALPEAS
+1 MSQNTQSALSEAT
-14 IEIEAR
+14 IEIE
-20 EQGAISWGEGTE
+20 E
-32 RGIRPQLNENHLT
+32 
-45 EVGDVRTCS
+45 
-54 APQTRQVEGVISPS
+54 
-68 EESPTKS
+68 
-75 LFVEIESQ
+75 Q

-94 QANDSIQPEQNPAPE
+94 HANDSIQPSENPAPE
-109 EIVTARTVSQSPL
+109 EIVTAQTVSQSPL

-127 VALICLLFVALIGAM
+127 VALICLLFVTIVGAM

-155 IVQPPKEKEQT
+155 IVQPPKEEQT

-183 LTSQNYELKQIRDR
+183 LTSQNNELKQIRDR

-206 PTPSAIAPVIPPMQP
+206 ATLAPIAPVTPPMQP
-221 VQRGQRSYPVA
+221 VQRRQRSYPVA
-232 RQPTAPFT
+232 SQPTAAFT
-240 LSRARVS
+240 FPQARVS
-247 QPQPKIAQPVRQ
+247 IPQPQPKIAQPSRQ
-259 SPLAFPQS
+259 SSLAF
-267 MPTAASYAVHVDP
+267 PTAASNAPTQDP
-280 AQQWLLA
+280 TQQWLLA

-293 RSSVDESES
+293 RSSVDESER
-302 EKPIKTNGIEGGT
+302 EKPIKINGIEGGT

-321 AQNTSINYNALRVLV
+321 AQNTTINYNALRVLV

-368 KASDGSDVLP
+368 KASDGRDVLR
-378 VGAYLVVQLAQSNGS
+378 VGAYLVVQLAESNGS

-412 EKPLPPNAV
+412 EKQLPENAV
-421 LIMAKN
+421 LIMAKD
-427 GSFLKAESRKGS
+427 GGFLKAESRRGS

-457 EIQNRPTSQTSTNS
+457 EVQNRPITQVSSNS
-471 NGFSTLSTTND
+471 NGFSTSSTTNEQKD
-482 DKNLPAAFGE
+482 LSAAFGE
-492 GAFNSILENIKSS
+492 GAFNSVLDNIKSS
-505 NVARS
+505 NVTRS

-522 DAGKSVQIFVN
+522 DVGKPVQIFVN